1 MKQKQADRKAAEKA
15 RAGAGTVRGTARSQ
29 GRGGRRKEAAPD
41 LQIRE
46 VERTFTLDYEW

>member
-1 MKQKQADRKAAEKA
+1 MKHKRADRKAAEKP
-15 RAGAGTVRGTARSQ
+15 RAGAGTGRGTARSP
-29 GRGGRRKEAAPD
+29 GRAGRRREAAPD